1 MENSSKQ
8 IAAYCR
14 VSTLEQQKKGL
25 GMDIQVRDVT
35 AFAEA
40 QHLAIDRFYR
50 DEAQSGAAENR
61 KQLKKLLRDCERGLI
76 DAVIIPTLDR
86 LSRDV
91 RIAENLF
98 WKFDQLGIRVL
109 IADMPYYNGSNRR
122 DVLIRQ
128 IREAIAE
135 DNRKEIIERLCK
147 GRQER
152 VRKGRAP
159 GGNAPYGFSRVDKRL
174 VVNSVEVRI
183 VRLIFE
189 LSGLGY
195 SSGEIAK
202 ELTEEGCLKR
212 NGQPWSSRQ
221 VRSVLSRR
229 ELYKAGIIRYGDI
242 VGTNEKLI
250 LVGGK
255 DMGDDK
261 EIGVGAAL

>member
-1 MENSSKQ
+1 MATSKEV
-8 IAAYCR
+8 AAYCR
-14 VSTLEQQKKGL
+14 VSTLEQKKKGL

-35 AFAEA
+35 SFAEA
-40 QHLAIDRFYR
+40 RSVTISRFYR

-61 KQLKKLLRDCERGLI
+61 KQLKKLLRACEGGEI
-76 DAVIIPTLDR
+76 GTVIIPSLDR

-152 VRKGRAP
+152 IRKGRAP
-159 GGNAPYGFSRVDKRL
+159 GGNAPYGFTRINKRL
-174 VVNSVEVRI
+174 VVNPVEVRI

-195 SSGEIAK
+195 SSSEIAK
-202 ELTEEGCLKR
+202 ELTDEACVQR
-212 NGQPWSSRQ
+212 NGRPWSSRQ
-221 VRSVLSRR
+221 VRSVVGRR
-229 ELYKAGIIRYGDI
+229 ELYKAGIIRYGEI
-242 VGTNEKLI
+242 VGTNDKLI
-250 LVGGK
+250 LISGK
-255 DMGDDK
+255 DVGNDE